1 MAEVSTLGVRW
12 KQELVG
18 QQKRSGQEGLCSVWV
33 LSKVGL
39 AERQESGHCEIREI
53 NLRKVSSPD
62 TSCFCNQLYFD
73 MQLPHMGHFVT
84 NMDPRTLTSIV
95 LIRGQ

>member
-1 MAEVSTLGVRW
+1 MAEVSALGVRW
-12 KQELVG
+12 RQESVG

-73 MQLPHMGHFVT
+73 MQLLHMGHFVT
-84 NMDPRTLTSIV
+84 NLGPRTLTSIV